1 MKPEILRA
9 RGTGKAA
16 LEEVRSHPDRNRTTA
31 AANVGVSEPMIA
43 WARRIVRFGT
53 VELVAAVES
62 GEVALYM
69 GARVA
74 SWPPAQQIAFLHLA
88 RTGGAHS
95 TLTLRCAPASL
106 GVNSDDRSTVS

>member
-1 MKPEILRA
+1 VKPEILRA

-16 LEEVRSHPDRNRTTA
+16 IDEVRAHPERDRATA

-43 WARRIVRFGT
+43 WARRIVRFGV
-53 VELVAAVES
+53 VELVDAVES

-74 SWPPAQQIAFLHLA
+74 NWPPTQQLAFLRLA
-88 RTGGAHS
+88 RTGGAGC
-95 TLTLRCAPASL
+95 TLTVRCAPSL
-106 GVNSDDRSTVS
+106 GANDDRRVG